1 MLVGT
6 AGVAALQDF
15 RIRSILPTNP
25 RSMTREPLQNK
36 ARSSPAHDLAAQ
48 ECKYDSLPTMLRA
61 SCAQIMKKK
70 NVSTILVVCLLL
82 LLFFYLLNVVV
93 LFYLLNIA
101 RVISRSYATRST
113 TTRDLYTQTY
123 IQEKPWNQVWESP
136 EPTWSITC
144 DTAHFEYDLCYL
156 NRPTVIDPTTSTV
169 SAVDPTNSTPPTVIK
184 TRPYPRKGQPEAMQR
199 TRELTLTTSPLNA
212 SCAVTHNSP
221 ALIFSAGGFAGNV
234 FHDFNEGWVPLFVT
248 VDEHFVDR
256 DIILAV
262 VDCNDWWLVKYAELF
277 SHFTRHPIVNLD
289 KETAAHCF
297 PSAIV
302 GLKTHGVMIV
312 DPTLQRGPRPKTML
326 DFRALLANAY
336 DPSLALPSQVLPTFS
351 SDARPKLAFLN
362 RMDTRKLINEADVRQ
377 AAEEV
382 GFDVAVF
389 GVTSETLMRDLFRL
403 VDSSHAMVAVHGAG
417 CTHELFLR
425 PGSVFVQIV
434 PINCGWLA
442 DMCYGKL
449 AIRLGL
455 EYIVYEAGI
464 HESTLETDDFAV
476 RQAMEPHDPASSL
489 MGNLTNWNR
498 YMSQHVKV
506 DVVRFKRYL
515 KRAYE
520 KAKLF
525 AQKQNSQS

>member
-1 MLVGT
+1 MFV
-6 AGVAALQDF
+6 
-15 RIRSILPTNP
+15 
-25 RSMTREPLQNK
+25 E
-36 ARSSPAHDLAAQ
+36 
-48 ECKYDSLPTMLRA
+48 
-61 SCAQIMKKK
+61 
-70 NVSTILVVCLLL
+70 
-82 LLFFYLLNVVV
+82 
-93 LFYLLNIA
+93 
-101 RVISRSYATRST
+101 
-113 TTRDLYTQTY
+113 DLYTQTY

-248 VDEHFVDR
+248 VDEHFIDR

-312 DPTLQRGPRPKTML
+312 DPTLQRGPRPKTMF

-336 DPSLALPSQVLPTFS
+336 DPSLTLPSQVLPTFS

-362 RMDTRKLINEADVRQ
+362 RMDTRKLINEADVRR

-389 GVTSETLMRDLFRL
+389 GVTSETPMRDLFRL

-525 AQKQNSQS
+525 AQKQSLYSQR